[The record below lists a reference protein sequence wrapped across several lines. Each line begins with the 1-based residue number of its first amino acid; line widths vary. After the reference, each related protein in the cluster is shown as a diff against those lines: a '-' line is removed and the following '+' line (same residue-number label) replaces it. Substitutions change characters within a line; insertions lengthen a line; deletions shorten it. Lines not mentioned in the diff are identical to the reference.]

1 MLEDADENGA
11 AQAVR
16 VLNRS
21 ASIESASTVR
31 AQLHREHHGEVER
44 INLEGSVLDY
54 FSETRLS
61 NIALVHNSTRYLR
74 SCISNVESYLP
85 FVMKPPP
92 TPEKNDEVL
101 PPPNPDRNL

>member
-44 INLEGSVLDY
+44 INLDHILIPAVAVGPY
-54 FSETRLS
+54 ET
-61 NIALVHNSTRYLR
+61 Y
-74 SCISNVESYLP
+74 
-85 FVMKPPP
+85 
-92 TPEKNDEVL
+92 
-101 PPPNPDRNL
+101 